1 MAGRRAY
8 PDEFRA
14 RAVRTVFEREGE
26 HPSRSSAIASVAAEF
41 GVSREALRRW
51 VRQSEVDGVPV
62 PVYDTGEEEPSSPDP
77 ERPALRLVRQ
87 ERPAP
92 DQPLTHRGSSDESG
106 DDPDALARRRRL
118 RPAEP
123 VEIDETTSDAQ
134 PTERVTR
141 VVSWSELEQAADDA
155 TDLDA
160 IVRTEL
166 ERLGEPRLPEPIRR
180 KPSRHP
186 RRTRWIF
193 VVITAVATA
202 AAAAVIFPRVGD
214 LDEPAAPP
222 SNPVTPSVA
231 PSSTPS
237 PTKTAPP
244 AEDAIV
250 ARLTISAPCWVEVM
264 ADERS
269 LFRGTLADATRAFRA
284 DRSLILTLGNAGAAR
299 LTVNGRSIETGS
311 AGEVVHFSFALKQGT
326 VVER

>member
-1 MAGRRAY
+1 
-8 PDEFRA
+8 
-14 RAVRTVFEREGE
+14 VFEREGE

-62 PVYDTGEEEPSSPDP
+62 PMYDTGEEEPSSPDP

-92 DQPLTHRGSSDESG
+92 DQPLTRRGSSDESSG
-106 DDPDALARRRRL
+106 RPEALARRRRL

-123 VEIDETTSDAQ
+123 AEIDDATTSDAE

-166 ERLGEPRLPEPIRR
+166 ERLGEPRLPEPARR
-180 KPSRHP
+180 EPSRHP
-186 RRTRWIF
+186 RRTPWIF
-193 VVITAVATA
+193 FVIAAVATA
-202 AAAAVIFPRVGD
+202 AAITLIVPRIGD

-244 AEDAIV
+244 ADDSIV
-250 ARLTISAPCWVEVM
+250 ARLTISAPCWVELMTDGHSRV
-264 ADERS
+264 
-269 LFRGTLADATRAFRA
+269 LGTLSDVTRTFRA
-284 DRSLILTLGNAGAAR
+284 DRTLDLTLGNAGAAR
-299 LTVNGRSIETGS
+299 LTVNGRTIETGS
-311 AGEVVHFSFALKQGT
+311 AGEVVHLSFALKQGT
-326 VVER
+326 VVEG